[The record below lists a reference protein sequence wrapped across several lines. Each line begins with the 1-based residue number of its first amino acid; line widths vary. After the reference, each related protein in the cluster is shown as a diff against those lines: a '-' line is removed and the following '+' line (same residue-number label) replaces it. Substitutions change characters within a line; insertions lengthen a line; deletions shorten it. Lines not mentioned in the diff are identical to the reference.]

1 MPREMTPATGE
12 VVWIRKRRWRV
23 EHVRLADRVG
33 AVDVVAIDGTAFGR
47 TFLTPFDRTQPE
59 GRRERLRRV
68 NWRQARARLLAMAA
82 RAGGV
87 RLPLAALDAAVDIL
101 PFQLEASLAFIHG
114 ARRVLVAD
122 AVGLGKTIQAGL
134 VVAEVVRRTIDP
146 WVLVLVPGSLCDQWT
161 AELSGRFHLDAAL
174 ADAEALRRIAADAP
188 RGESPWRAGVWI
200 ASVDFLKQPHVFDG
214 LPLRAWDL
222 VVIDEAHDVAGLS
235 DRHAACD
242 ALARRSR
249 RVLLLTATPHNG
261 DRAAFDRLCR
271 LGRWTA
277 QTPSSDRL
285 AILRRTPA
293 SLGWTSARRVR
304 WHRVAPSASEAA
316 ALDALRAFE
325 GAVLGAAGGFRR
337 DAAVLLL
344 SVFRKRALST
354 MAALAASLRRRTA
367 WLDGSAALE
376 DDTWQQPRLEFGEME
391 GDALAPD
398 DDRALA
404 ADVGLDRSRERAW
417 LRRLTALAE
426 RAAADDSRIRR
437 LARLLTR
444 AREPV
449 VVFTEFRDSL
459 TAVVRRIERMG
470 PVAVLHGGQST
481 AERRSALASY
491 LDGRAAVLLAT
502 DVAGQGLNLQMRG
515 RWVVNFDLPWNPARL
530 AQRAGRVDRIGQ
542 TRPVHVTL
550 LSTRHAAESEL
561 LRRLSARVL
570 RAGNAL
576 DFEMDDARWPDEGS
590 VGEAV
595 IAGRSVEPGQAPVI
609 AADVTWRRHARWA
622 ARSIVRR
629 RRWAAEWRSRDEPT
643 GRPMMT
649 RRPGG
654 RGGATASAWMLVF
667 ATPIVDAGG
676 TPLDTHLGAC
686 RVWTTGADAP
696 ASALGDLIGPRA
708 AWRAERRAARLQ
720 RWLEQRDRHAA
731 LRERALARELDAVR
745 LGRLP
750 QPGLF
755 DRTRQSSTNE
765 AFASRL
771 GDTQLPPDTSLGR
784 AVLVAAIALDQ

>member
-1 MPREMTPATGE
+1 MTPATRD

-23 EHVRLADRVG
+23 EHVRLAERVG
-33 AVDVVAIDGTAFGR
+33 AVDVAAIDGTALGR
-47 TFLTPFDRTQPE
+47 TFLTPFDRAWPE

-82 RAGGV
+82 RAGTV
-87 RLPLAALDAAVDIL
+87 RLPLTALDAAVDIL
-101 PFQLEASLAFIHG
+101 PFQLEASLAFVHG
-114 ARRVLVAD
+114 ARRVLIAD

-134 VVAEVVRRTIDP
+134 VVAEVVRRTVDP

-161 AELSGRFHLDAAL
+161 AEISGRFHLDAAH
-174 ADAEALRRIAADAP
+174 ADAETLRRLAADAP

-222 VVIDEAHDVAGLS
+222 VVIDEAHDVAGPS

-242 ALARRSR
+242 ALARRAR

-271 LGRWTA
+271 LGRWPA
-277 QTPSSDRL
+277 PAPSSDRL

-304 WHRVAPSASEAA
+304 WHRITPSTAEAA
-316 ALDALRAFE
+316 ALDTLRTFE
-325 GAVLGAAGGFRR
+325 GAVLGAAGDRRR

-354 MAALAASLRRRTA
+354 MAALAASLRRRAA

-376 DDTWQQPRLEFGEME
+376 DSAWQQPRLEFGEME
-391 GDALAPD
+391 GDALAPGD
-398 DDRALA
+398 DLALA
-404 ADVGLDRSRERAW
+404 ADVGLDRSREQAW

-426 RAAADDSRIRR
+426 RAAVDESRIRR
-437 LARLLTR
+437 LAGLLAR

-459 TAVVRRIERMG
+459 AALVRHVERTG

-491 LDGRAAVLLAT
+491 LNGHAAVVAAT
-502 DVAGQGLNLQMRG
+502 DVAGQGLNLQSRG

-542 TRPVHVTL
+542 ARPVHVTL
-550 LSTRHAAESEL
+550 LSTRHAAESEF
-561 LRRLSARVL
+561 LRRLSARAL

-590 VGEAV
+590 VGEAI
-595 IAGRSVEPGQAPVI
+595 IAGRSAESRPAPVI
-609 AADVTWRRHARWA
+609 AADVTWRRHAHWA

-629 RRWAAEWRSRDEPT
+629 RRWAAEWRSRDEWT
-643 GRPMMT
+643 TRPMMT

-654 RGGATASAWMLVF
+654 RGGAAASAWMLVF
-667 ATPIVDAGG
+667 ATPIADAGG

-696 ASALGDLIGPRA
+696 ASALADLIGPRVA
-708 AWRAERRAARLQ
+708 LRAERRAARVQ
-720 RWLEQRDRHAA
+720 RWLEQRNRDAA
-731 LRERALARELDAVR
+731 QREHVLARELDLVR

-755 DRTRQSSTNE
+755 DRTRPPFTKDTV
-765 AFASRL
+765 ASRP
-771 GDTQLPPDTSLGR
+771 GNAPQLPNISRGR
-784 AVLVAAIALDQ
+784 VALVAAIALDR